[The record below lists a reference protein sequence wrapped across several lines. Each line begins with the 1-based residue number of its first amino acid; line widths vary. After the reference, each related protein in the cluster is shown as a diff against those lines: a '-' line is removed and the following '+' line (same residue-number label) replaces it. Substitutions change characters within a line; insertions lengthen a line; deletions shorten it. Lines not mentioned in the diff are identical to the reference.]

1 MTASI
6 FIGEDLRAI
15 GAFHSRCMKVATLE
29 RMSAQMGKTVF
40 QGAGVALVTP
50 MYPDLRINYS
60 MLDQMIDRQL
70 TGHTD
75 AIVVVGTSGEGST
88 LTDEEHCEV
97 VEHTVRR
104 VNHRIPVIAGV
115 GSNNTSHA
123 VELSKGAARAGA
135 DALLHVTP
143 YYNKASQRGLVQHFN
158 ACANATD
165 LPVILQYSIAYRRQ
179 YPARNVFGAL

>member
-1 MTASI
+1 
-6 FIGEDLRAI
+6 
-15 GAFHSRCMKVATLE
+15 
-29 RMSAQMGKTVF
+29 
-40 QGAGVALVTP
+40 

-123 VELSKGAARAGA
+123 VELSKGGGPSGCRCASAC
-135 DALLHVTP
+135 DALLQQGIAAGAGAALQCMCKRNRSAGHP
-143 YYNKASQRGLVQHFN
+143 
-158 ACANATD
+158 
-165 LPVILQYSIAYRRQ
+165 IQYSIAYRRQ